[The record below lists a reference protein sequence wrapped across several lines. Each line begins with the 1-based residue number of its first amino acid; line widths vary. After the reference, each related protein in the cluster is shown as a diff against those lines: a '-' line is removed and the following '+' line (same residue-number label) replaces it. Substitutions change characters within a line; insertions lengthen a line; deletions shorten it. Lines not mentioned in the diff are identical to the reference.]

1 MDAFLVVK
9 AGLTNQ
15 RRYHLAEG
23 KSYLVG
29 RSREADIIVKDK
41 LASRNHCRIA
51 SSGDEWTVADLGS
64 SNGTYVNRQR
74 VTTHTLRDG
83 DVLQVGGAAIEFHL
97 AAEASSEPEVAQ
109 EPSRP
114 AAVSPEPPAA
124 PERAE
129 VSERADEDE
138 LRDLLEF
145 LDRIEKGDTPSAGAE
160 RAQRQEEPAEG
171 DQTSQPPEAEGGLL
185 GFLRKKKKQP

>member
-138 LRDLLEF
+138 LRELFEF
-145 LDRIEKGDTPSAGAE
+145 LDRIEKGDTPSAGE
-160 RAQRQEEPAEG
+160 EGAQRQEEPAEG

>member
-1 MDAFLVVK
+1 MDA
-9 AGLTNQ
+9 

-74 VTTHTLRDG
+74 VTTQTLRDG

-97 AAEASSEPEVAQ
+97 GAQAQAEPGGAE

-114 AAVSPEPPAA
+114 AAPAPQAPPA

-138 LRDLLEF
+138 LRELFEF
-145 LDRIEKGDTPSAGAE
+145 LDRIEKGDTPSAGEEHA
-160 RAQRQEEPAEG
+160 ARQEEEPAEG
-171 DQTSQPPEAEGGLL
+171 DETSQPPEAEGGLL
-185 GFLRKKKKQP
+185 GFLRKKKKRP